1 MRWITLLAAEDPTV
15 THHWLLPETP
25 EIIYGGLASL
35 IVVSAIAKFAGPAVR
50 KSFKART
57 ERIQL
62 EIDGATAAKVQ
73 AEQDARGIRSALG
86 DVASER
92 SRMLQDSERQAE
104 VLLAEGRARIAAE
117 VADLEAKAD
126 ADAAAARGRSADEL
140 RSQIARLAAL
150 ATPIVVDATL
160 TDATKKDLVESFI
173 SSVGAAR

>member
-35 IVVSAIAKFAGPAVR
+35 IIVGSIVKFAGPGIK

-57 ERIQL
+57 ERIQA
-62 EIDGATAAKVQ
+62 EIDGAAAAKSQ
-73 AEQDARGIRSALG
+73 AEEEARGIRSALG
-86 DVASER
+86 DIAAER
-92 SRMLQDSERQAE
+92 SRMLQEADRQAE
-104 VLLAEGRARIAAE
+104 ALLVEGRARIAAE

-126 ADAAAARGRSADEL
+126 ADVAAARGRTADEL
-140 RSQIARLAAL
+140 RSQISRLATL

-160 TDATKKDLVESFI
+160 TDAAKKDLVESFI